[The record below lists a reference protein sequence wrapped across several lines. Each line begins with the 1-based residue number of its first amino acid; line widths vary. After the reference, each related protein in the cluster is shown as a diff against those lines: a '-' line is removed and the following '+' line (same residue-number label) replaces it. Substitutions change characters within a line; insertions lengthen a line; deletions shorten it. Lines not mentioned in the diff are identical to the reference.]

1 MRMRSPRHAGP
12 SRSRYDSLRSE
23 LIAAASRTER
33 LVEASE
39 ELLEARMHFREQFR
53 KRSFTAPIRPGL
65 GSVTVTGAGGLSID
79 LKHAEA
85 ATSDV
90 ARLGARILAALAEAE
105 REMRSAAVYGQA
117 D

>member
-1 MRMRSPRHAGP
+1 MRMRSPHDADPAYR
-12 SRSRYDSLRSE
+12 RYDSLRSE

-33 LVEASE
+33 MVEASE
-39 ELLEARMHFREQFR
+39 ELLDARMRFREQFR
-53 KRSFTAPIRPGL
+53 ERSFTAPIRPGL
-65 GSVTVTGAGGLSID
+65 GSVTVTGAGELGID
-79 LKHAEA
+79 LKYPEA

-105 REMRSAAVYGQA
+105 REMRSAAAHGRT

>member
-1 MRMRSPRHAGP
+1 MKIRSPRDTDP
-12 SRSRYDSLRSE
+12 SRSHYDSLRSE

-39 ELLEARMHFREQFR
+39 ELFEARMQFREQFR
-53 KRSFTAPIRPGL
+53 ERSFTAPIRPAL
-65 GSVTVTGAGGLSID
+65 GSVTVTGAGELSID
-79 LKHAEA
+79 LRHAEA

-90 ARLGARILAALAEAE
+90 ARLGARILTALAEAE
-105 REMRSAAVYGQA
+105 QEMRSAAAHGRA